1 MDDSGVTLQK
11 GVSGSLGLLAGEK
24 QLISFEYF
32 NEYGVKAEPVLTW
45 TIANPALASVTKN
58 EITASAVGSTLVS
71 ISAGTASVSIRLTVV
86 ADPNAVSNVLIAAPP
101 STSLQVNQT
110 LQLNATAQNLT
121 NEVVPGKTFQWFSEN
136 SGIITVSSSGLV
148 TAVANGTSE
157 VHAKVDGVKSNS
169 IKFNVGSVAGI
180 RSGTFVSAGGYS
192 SVGTVTMEEMGRKVI
207 VKLRTNFQASVAL
220 GTFIYLANS
229 TSGGN
234 VKSAGVEL
242 GQWSNGAKTFE
253 VPGVSLNQY
262 KYVVVLCKPAGISFG
277 FAELKP

>member
-1 MDDSGVTLQK
+1 MKARILLCFVLSFFSCVSTDFRDDTLRPSKLNLLATAKLVVMDDSGVTLQK

-121 NEVVPGKTFQWFSEN
+121 TEVVPGKTFQWFSEN
-136 SGIITVSSSGLV
+136 SGIISVSSNGLV

-180 RSGTFVSAGGYS
+180 RSGT
-192 SVGTVTMEEMGRKVI
+192 
-207 VKLRTNFQASVAL
+207 N
-220 GTFIYLANS
+220 
-229 TSGGN
+229 
-234 VKSAGVEL
+234 KSA
-242 GQWSNGAKTFE
+242 
-253 VPGVSLNQY
+253 
-262 KYVVVLCKPAGISFG
+262 
-277 FAELKP
+277 